1 MEVVGGN
8 EVKEVVGVEGREK
21 EVEVEGDGRYFDQH
35 SDQARSNERTTSR
48 ERPEKRSVLDRG

>member
-1 MEVVGGN
+1 MVHMEVVGGN
-8 EVKEVVGVEGREK
+8 EVKVVVREGREK

-48 ERPEKRSVLDRG
+48 E